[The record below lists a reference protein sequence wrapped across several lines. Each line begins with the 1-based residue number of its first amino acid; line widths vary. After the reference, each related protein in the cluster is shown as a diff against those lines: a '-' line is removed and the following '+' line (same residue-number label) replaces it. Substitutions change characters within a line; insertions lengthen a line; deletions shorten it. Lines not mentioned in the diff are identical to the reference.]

1 MSTDRHSSSFAAS
14 PDETNLFLDIQQ
26 EAPLCGHRKRTRI
39 IGSYAILAVGATWI
53 LQSLQ
58 ELIVLLLCSCD
69 VILLA
74 ATGMCSIIAISEDQ
88 EEGKGREKGREEKRV
103 LDPRIFQQYLV
114 YQVQKI
120 RLQGYYGFSQKL
132 KHIIRL
138 PFATIAYGYNV
149 LHPILCYTHGFK
161 VSTSLLLTL
170 FLFSMRTA
178 AMLLVMAWK
187 PHISI
192 LSISMLLRIIMLVE
206 AICAGFFMSV
216 YIGYVHQYNS
226 LDSQPDVLN
235 SLYSPLQQSS
245 ALEGL
250 RYHDGGRLSDQQ
262 MALLQYQRENLHFL
276 SEEILRLQ
284 ECLSKYERSD
294 DGSTPQ
300 VDLAHLLAARD
311 QELRTLSAEFPPVC
325 RTGCRKIP
333 MDEPG
338 LNLCRFSQLLYRLAM
353 QLNCI
358 ETTIHSLA
366 DLCANLGMNQLQ
378 SELRLARSLIAEGDS
393 EIQRVRTTNNQY
405 VEENERLRAILGE
418 WSTRA
423 AKLERALE
431 AEHMSNLE
439 LQKKIMAL
447 KSQTTH
453 DQAEPTLQLD
463 Q

>member
-1 MSTDRHSSSFAAS
+1 MSTDRHNSSFGAS
-14 PDETNLFLDIQQ
+14 PDETNLFLDILQ
-26 EAPLCGHRKRTRI
+26 EAPLFGHRKRTRV
-39 IGSYAILAVGATWI
+39 IGSVFYCLLLAGYAVLAVGATWI
-53 LQSLQ
+53 LHSFQ
-58 ELIVLLLCSCD
+58 ELHVLLLCSSD
-69 VILLA
+69 VILLV
-74 ATGMCSIIAISEDQ
+74 ATG
-88 EEGKGREKGREEKRV
+88 
-103 LDPRIFQQYLV
+103 IFQQYLV

-138 PFATIAYGYNV
+138 PFATIGYG
-149 LHPILCYTHGFK
+149 
-161 VSTSLLLTL
+161 
-170 FLFSMRTA
+170 TA

-192 LSISMLLRIIMLVE
+192 FSISMLLRIIMLVE

-226 LDSQPDVLN
+226 LESQPDVLN

-245 ALEGL
+245 SLEGL

-311 QELRTLSAEFPPVC
+311 QELRTLSAE
-325 RTGCRKIP
+325 
-333 MDEPG
+333 
-338 LNLCRFSQLLYRLAM
+338 
-353 QLNCI
+353 
-358 ETTIHSLA
+358 
-366 DLCANLGMNQLQ
+366 MNHLQ
-378 SELRLARSLIAEGDS
+378 SELRLARSLIAERDL
-393 EIQRVRTTNNQY
+393 ETQRLRNTNNQY

-431 AEHMSNLE
+431 SERSTNLE
-439 LQKKIMAL
+439 LQKRITTL
-447 KSQTTH
+447 KSRTT
-453 DQAEPTLQLD
+453 QEQVEPNQRLD
-463 Q
+463 H